1 VIPFDVKIGGQR
13 VGITLE
19 SLIWFFVATMAAT
32 VAGEIAYYYLQN
44 YLPTLPVTNNI
55 VAKAANKPAGT

>member
-1 VIPFDVKIGGQR
+1 MIPFDVEIGGHR

-19 SLIWFFVATMAAT
+19 SLIWFFIATMAAT

-44 YLPTLPVTNNI
+44 YLPTLPLTNN
-55 VAKAANKPAGT
+55 VAVKKP